1 MAATETEVRE
11 ATPQTTL
18 ADCIVDAVRHG
29 SHLSHRAHLATSMAK
44 DAAEDGIHT
53 AKRALK
59 SAQRSVE
66 RLEDYKEDAVRCVKR
81 QPLTAVTI
89 TLASGLAIGFL
100 CGWAVG
106 RRRTELRL

>member
-1 MAATETEVRE
+1 MSAETEARGT
-11 ATPQTTL
+11 TPQTTL
-18 ADCIVDAVRHG
+18 ADRIVDAVRHG
-29 SHLSHRAHLATSMAK
+29 SHVSHRARLATSMAK
-44 DAAEDGIHT
+44 DAAEDGIHA

-66 RLEDYKEDAVRCVKR
+66 RLEDYTDDTARCVKR

-100 CGWAVG
+100 CGWAIG
-106 RRRTELRL
+106 RRRADVHP